1 MCPIKRG
8 TALAKVINDCHAI
21 IVDEAPITH
30 RLVFEAMNCILKDI
44 PVKIAQWEAYR
55 LFCGD
60 FRQILPVIPCGTWA
74 NIVDAS
80 LWKSYLWQFIAV
92 MRLYTNMRIHLQ
104 SDTSAGDFADLL
116 LFVGDGA
123 FPLADH
129 PDVITVPTTIEIQ
142 PQSLEELIQ
151 GVYLQI
157 DQCEGQQVV
166 G

>member
-44 PVKIAQWEAYR
+44 PVKIVQWEAYR